1 MSGKLTL
8 LLGLVALAL
17 FLLAAKIIKICT
29 EDYDAYAVNVMS
41 NYSYTDSDVSAPRGT
56 ITDRNGNILAY
67 SEASYLLILEPKIIL
82 NEDNEYKEATVQ
94 ALCKICGLDEA
105 ELLTVLEDNSTS
117 LYYRYRDE
125 STEDRTVMIFT
136 ADVKSEYEDM
146 VSAVNVS
153 KTSAKLTALAELF
166 DMTEDEVKETYPDYA
181 EFQLQGVYFERRY
194 DRVYPYGS
202 LASKVIGYYSEYY
215 TESSTGI
222 EKSYD
227 VELTGIDGQSYSYM
241 NGDYNVVTETV
252 EPEQGS
258 TIVSTIDIEVQSMVE
273 EILAEYTDTYDVKN
287 IAAIVMNPNNGEI
300 IAMADGN
307 SYNLNDP
314 TAIPDS
320 YTEEEW
326 NEMTSEEQSTA
337 LYEIYDNYCI
347 SSSYEPGSIFKPI
360 TIAAAVEEGAL
371 LGDEEF
377 YCGGATVVNGWTI
390 RCHNRDGCG
399 TLDIFGALANSCNVS
414 LIQIVNLLGKED
426 FTTYFNRFG
435 FGQLTGIDLPDEVD
449 CSSLVYSDFTT
460 EPDVTLATASFGQGF
475 NVTMIQ
481 MAAAMSSVVNGGYYY
496 TPHVV
501 KEVTTADGVTT
512 ETYDTTA
519 EFTTISAETS
529 EYMREALYDVVED
542 GTGGYVRIEG
552 YNIGGKTGTAEKV
565 VDGKRADDTWV
576 LSFISF
582 APIEDPELMVYV
594 VVDETS
600 DENLYNSSKP
610 AQDIAKAIWA
620 KILPYYNIQSNSEY
634 FDYLNPEESVTV
646 VDDSYDEDVDIVES
660 STDEEE
666 TEDDTDE
673 LDETDESV
681 EGTDTGESDAE
692 GQETAEASTE
702 GEVPAEETSETSSD
716 EVPVEEIPV
725 EDTSADAAAT
735 ESVAEEVPAD
745 TVATDVPVEEIPT
758 ETAATEV
765 PVEEVPA
772 ETAAT
777 EAPVEEVPAE
787 TAATEAPVEE
797 VPAETAAT
805 EVPVEGAA

>member
-1 MSGKLTL
+1 MSGKLAH
-8 LLGLVALAL
+8 LLGLIMVLM
-17 FLLAAKIIKICT
+17 FVLAAVIIKICT
-29 EDYDAYAVNVMS
+29 EDYSAYSVKVLS
-41 NYSYTDSDVSAPRGT
+41 NYSYSDSTVSAPRGT

-67 SEASYLLILEPKIIL
+67 SEASYLLIIEPKTIL
-82 NEDNEYKEATVQ
+82 DEDGEYKEATVQ
-94 ALCKICGLDEA
+94 ALCKICGLDE
-105 ELLTVLEDNSTS
+105 EEVLTVLEENSTS

-125 STEDRTVMIFT
+125 SDEDRSVLVFS
-136 ADVKSEYEDM
+136 ANVKSEYEDM

-153 KTSAKLTALAELF
+153 KTSAKLSALAELF

-181 EFQLQGVYFERRY
+181 DFQLQGVYFERRY
-194 DRVYPYGS
+194 DRIYPYGS
-202 LASKVIGYYSEYY
+202 LACKVIGFYSEYY

-222 EKSYD
+222 EKTYD
-227 VELTGIDGQSYSYM
+227 VELTGVDGQSYGYM
-241 NGDYNVVTETV
+241 NGDYNMVTETV
-252 EPEQGS
+252 EPVQGS

-273 EILAEYTDTYDVKN
+273 EIIAEYTATYDVEN

-307 SYNLNDP
+307 TYNLNDP

-326 NEMTSEEQSTA
+326 EELTSDEQSKA
-337 LYEIYDNYCI
+337 LYEIYDNYCV

-360 TIAAAVEEGAL
+360 TISAAIEEGAL

-399 TLDIFGALANSCNVS
+399 DLDIFGALANSCNVS

-449 CSSLVYSDFTT
+449 CASLVYSDFTT
-460 EPDVTLATASFGQGF
+460 EPDVTLACASFGQGF

-501 KEVTTADGVTT
+501 KEITTADGVTT

-519 EFTTISAETS
+519 QYTTISAETS
-529 EYMREALYDVVED
+529 EYMREALYNVVED

-565 VDGKRADDTWV
+565 IDGERADDKWV

-600 DENLYNSSKP
+600 DPELYDSSKP

-620 KILPYYNIQSNSEY
+620 KILPYYNIQSESDD

-646 VDDSYDEDVDIVES
+646 VDDSYDGDIVES

-666 TEDDTDE
+666 TEDNTDE
-673 LDETDESV
+673 ADNTDETDESV
-681 EGTDTGESDAE
+681 DVTGESESDAE
-692 GQETAEASTE
+692 NQETAEASTE
-702 GEVPAEETSETSSD
+702 GV
-716 EVPVEEIPV
+716 
-725 EDTSADAAAT
+725 
-735 ESVAEEVPAD
+735 
-745 TVATDVPVEEIPT
+745 
-758 ETAATEV
+758 V

-772 ETAAT
+772 ETDST

-797 VPAETAAT
+797 VPAETVATEAPVEEVPAETVAT
-805 EVPVEGAA
+805 EVPVEEVPTETVATEAPIEEVPAETAATEAPVEEVPVETEATEVPVE